1 MLVCYKETCTYIL
14 PYIHVEN
21 CILAD
26 EKPKL
31 RDAFRELLTLAAEW
45 KTIGTLLGLQ
55 PHTLARV
62 KADEDGVRN
71 CLQEML
77 SEWLKQI
84 DPVPTWAVLIEA
96 VEAVS
101 EQRAQERRT
110 RFSRS

>member
-1 MLVCYKETCTYIL
+1 MR
-14 PYIHVEN
+14 EN
-21 CILAD
+21 FVRAD
-26 EKPKL
+26 EKPILK
-31 RDAFRELLTLAAEW
+31 DAFRELLTLAAEW

-84 DPVPTWAVLIEA
+84 DPPPTWAVLVEA

-101 EQRAQERRT
+101 AHKAEEIRT
-110 RFSRS
+110 RFRSRYN